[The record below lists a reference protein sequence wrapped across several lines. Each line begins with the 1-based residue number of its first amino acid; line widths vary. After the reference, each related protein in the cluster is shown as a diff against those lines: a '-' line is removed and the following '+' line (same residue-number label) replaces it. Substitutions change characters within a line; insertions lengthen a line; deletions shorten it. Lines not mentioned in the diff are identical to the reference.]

1 MLHLG
6 RSNRY
11 DGVLEYWVI
20 VKEAAEHT
28 ESLTQ
33 EEIHRQ
39 KKKAGHPGNQTSQSN
54 MSHLPRRWMIL
65 PCRRW
70 TRQASRSWRIRSVE
84 TMLQLKQKVPTGL
97 QLKWRLLGYFPTAFF
112 IHFSG
117 CIYIYIYRS
126 INLIL
131 KMIAFGFFFTR
142 VSELHQNM
150 LSGPCAA
157 TGCLEALH

>member
-70 TRQASRSWRIRSVE
+70 TRQASRSWRIASAEAKGPDRVAAEVE
-84 TMLQLKQKVPTGL
+84 AIGLLSNCILYTLQWLHL
-97 QLKWRLLGYFPTAFF
+97 
-112 IHFSG
+112 
-117 CIYIYIYRS
+117 YI
-126 INLIL
+126 
-131 KMIAFGFFFTR
+131 
-142 VSELHQNM
+142 
-150 LSGPCAA
+150 
-157 TGCLEALH
+157 